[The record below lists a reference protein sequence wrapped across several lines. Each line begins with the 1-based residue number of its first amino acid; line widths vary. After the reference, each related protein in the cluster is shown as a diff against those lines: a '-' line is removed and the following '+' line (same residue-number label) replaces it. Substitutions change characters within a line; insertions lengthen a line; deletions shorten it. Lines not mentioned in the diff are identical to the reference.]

1 MKVSVIVPVYNHG
14 SFLRQRLDSILNQT
28 YKDYELIILDDAS
41 TDNSREIIEEYA
53 GKDPGIITCYNHHN
67 SGSPFKQWNKG
78 VGMATGEFIWIAE
91 SDDYA
96 DDQFLEKTLHE
107 ITKSEK
113 IGIVFTDTWVID
125 EEKHIKYRFSDR
137 KINNSSV
144 VKRLTVKTIV
154 NNPIPNAS
162 SIIFRRDVYLDAG
175 HADESMK
182 FSADWFL
189 AIKIARLKE
198 VIYIPEAL
206 STYRLH
212 QNSTY
217 HQHLLSNQIL
227 IEKWKIGMYVIKHT
241 EFSIHFYLII
251 AKFMTKVMLLRIM
264 KIVNFP
270 SLLMPEIPRR
280 PRKLVEY
287 IT

>member
-1 MKVSVIVPVYNHG
+1 MKVSVIVPVYNHAKY
-14 SFLRQRLDSILNQT
+14 LRMRLDSILSQT

-41 TDNSREIIEEYA
+41 IDNSREIIEEYA
-53 GKDPGIITCYNHHN
+53 RKIPGMITCYNDHN

-78 VGMATGEFIWIAE
+78 VGMASGEFIWIAE

-96 DDQFLEKTLHE
+96 DDHFLEKTIHE
-107 ITKSEK
+107 ITKSEL

-137 KINNSSV
+137 KKNNSCV
-144 VKRLTVKTIV
+144 VKRLTIKSIV

-175 HADESMK
+175 HADELMK

-212 QNSTY
+212 KNSTY

-227 IEKWKIGMYVIKHT
+227 NEKWKIGMFLIKYSD
-241 EFSIHFYLII
+241 FSIHLYLII
-251 AKFMTKVMLLRIM
+251 AKFMIKVLLLRIM

-280 PRKLVEY
+280 PRNIY
-287 IT
+287 TDQF